1 MYYIESSL
9 IRVKG
14 LSFQKICGAMSV
26 KEHNSIINC
35 VNNIGWPLLRVSKLT
50 FRALA
55 HHQSKWWRAYA
66 QNNSFETH
74 LQWPVYIINPVDNT

>member
-26 KEHNSIINC
+26 EEHNSIINC

-50 FRALA
+50 FQALA
-55 HHQSKWWRAYA
+55 HHQSKGLMLKTTALKPFMVANLHY
-66 QNNSFETH
+66 QPS
-74 LQWPVYIINPVDNT
+74 